1 MSNAVEEWVKR
12 HGPNVTDVIPGTVE
26 FAIETDYECAP
37 TLSISWSQKVTRR
50 GPKYHGEA
58 ERRTRE
64 MTEHTTWHLG
74 VSEIDLTAMINEIVD
89 GT

>member
-12 HGPNVTDVIPGTVE
+12 HASNPGDVIPGTVE
-26 FAIETDYECAP
+26 FEIETDYECAP
-37 TLSISWSQKVTRR
+37 TLTIRWSQKVIRR

-64 MTEHTTWHLG
+64 MTEHVIWHL
-74 VSEIDLTAMINEIVD
+74 STSDTDITAMINEIVD